1 MIKINLGCHSRI
13 VKANESYANAD
24 KSGLHQPESGGSRTI
39 SEFDT
44 NLKIHDKANAF
55 IAQNDKTE

>member
-24 KSGLHQPESGGSRTI
+24 KSGLRLPESGRSRTI
-39 SEFDT
+39 LEFD
-44 NLKIHDKANAF
+44 NKLKNPR
-55 IAQNDKTE
+55 